1 MLRLPVMQCEVEVL
15 DNIDL
20 AMYCLELSEKKK
32 KKKSTI
38 LIMTLSTVAVITLS
52 KEILKRL
59 ENISL
64 FQARN
69 LKIRYINRIFEPL
82 KLILDHLGS

>member
-1 MLRLPVMQCEVEVL
+1 MQCEVEVL

-32 KKKSTI
+32 KKKKSTI
-38 LIMTLSTVAVITLS
+38 LIMTLSTVAVITLA
-52 KEILKRL
+52 KEILKCL

-64 FQARN
+64 FQA
-69 LKIRYINRIFEPL
+69 
-82 KLILDHLGS
+82 

>member
-32 KKKSTI
+32 KKKEHNFDHD
-38 LIMTLSTVAVITLS
+38 TVYSSGYHSI
-52 KEILKRL
+52 
-59 ENISL
+59 
-64 FQARN
+64 
-69 LKIRYINRIFEPL
+69 
-82 KLILDHLGS
+82 

>member
-1 MLRLPVMQCEVEVL
+1 MIQCEVEVL

-20 AMYCLELSEKKK
+20 AMYCLELSEKKKK

-52 KEILKRL
+52 KEILKCL

-64 FQARN
+64 FQVLN
-69 LKIRYINRIFEPL
+69 LKIRYINRNFEPMR
-82 KLILDHLGS
+82 LI

>member
-1 MLRLPVMQCEVEVL
+1 MQCEVEVL

-32 KKKSTI
+32 SPI
-38 LIMTLSTVAVITLS
+38 LIMTLSTKAVITLS
-52 KEILKRL
+52 KEILKCL

-64 FQARN
+64 FQA
-69 LKIRYINRIFEPL
+69 
-82 KLILDHLGS
+82 